1 MNTPLVPEIEQRRLA
16 ALRSYEILDTF
27 REEEYD
33 RLTRLASQICGMPIS
48 LISLVDEHRVWV
60 KSGVGAIAHVNEIPR
75 NESVCNYTIM
85 EPRYFEVEDTSKDSR
100 FADFPGI
107 KGPAHI
113 RFYAG
118 YPLID
123 REGHALGTICV
134 LDHKPNHLTEAQRE
148 SLQLLAG
155 TVVSLIET
163 RKKRQE
169 LGHFEQIFKLSHDM
183 ICIVGTDGYFKRVN
197 PAFTDV
203 LGWSEHELLATPYVN
218 FVHPDDEEASREEL
232 QRMQARKE
240 QTVHFYRRYRTKG
253 GDYRLLQWV
262 ANRTPF
268 SDIIYAIARDVTEE
282 REREQLLE
290 ASQNKLSSF
299 FEHSQGL
306 MCTHD
311 LNGKFLSVNAAGAS
325 LLGYTVDEMEGLGI
339 YDIIPRAHHPAF
351 KAYLDLIKEKGR
363 ASGQMSTIH
372 KDGSIRIWYFNNVL
386 EQGVNEESYVI
397 ANAIDISERYYLEKD
412 LARTKE
418 MLEQTNQ
425 VARVGGWV
433 AEMGKGSLFWTDV
446 TKEIHSVPPDYEPT
460 LTEAIRFFKKGASQN
475 EIARAIN
482 RAIKEGK
489 SWDLEVQII
498 NADGE
503 EKWVRALGHAAFEHG
518 VCKRLYGAYQDIDER
533 KKAQLE
539 ISNSRKLLNDVLQS
553 ASEVSIIA
561 TDAHGM
567 ITVFNRGAERLL
579 GYEAAEM
586 IGRHMP
592 TVVHD
597 EDEVLERAAELSHE
611 TGEKIIGG
619 RVFTY
624 NAEKYGSEQREW
636 IYVKKDGSRCMVS
649 LVMTPIRDIRNK
661 IIGYLG
667 IATDITKRKRME
679 QALIAAKLQA
689 EQVSSAKTEF
699 LANMSHEIR
708 TPLNGIIGFTD
719 LALKTDLDETQHQ
732 YITVVNQSA
741 NILMSIINDILD
753 LSKIEAGKLELHAER
768 TNLIELAVAATDIIS
783 FQARQKGL
791 KVILDIGKDMP
802 QMVMA
807 DGLRLKQVLVNLLGN
822 AVKFTEEGEV
832 ELKISSVTRER
843 DGSITCRMEVRD
855 TGIGIRPEKQQRIF
869 EAFAQEDAS
878 TTKRYGGTG
887 IGLTISNKILALM
900 GSKLQLI
907 SFPGSGSIFYFY
919 VTLQAD
925 ETTDESMTHATE
937 EMLPPAGTVDL
948 EKVTT
953 SVLVV
958 EDNTVNM
965 LLSKTII
972 RKLMP
977 RATII
982 EAGNGLDAV
991 KICREKMPGIILM
1004 DIQIPELNGYEA
1016 TYKIREMERGTRVPI
1031 VALTAGNISGE
1042 KEKSM
1047 AAGMNDFLSK
1057 PIVEES
1063 LATIFRKWLDG
1074 NGETGEAEK
1083 TPEAMERREPV
1094 NEQAVP
1100 DDEKEHFD
1108 ISVLQNYLG
1117 EDNVDPMILK
1127 LTCDE
1132 IAQSMEVLA
1141 KHVREQNLAG
1151 LKAIG
1156 HKLAG
1161 TTGSVGLPA
1170 LYKLARR
1177 LDGLQEYNEA
1187 DVQALLG
1194 ETTAEAALVVDIIKK
1209 RIEG

>member
-33 RLTRLASQICGMPIS
+33 RLTRLASRICGMPIS
-48 LISLVDEHRVWV
+48 LITLVDEKRAWI
-60 KSGVGAIAHVNEIPR
+60 KSSTGLHASVIELPR
-75 NESVCNYTIM
+75 EASICHYTIK
-85 EPRYFEVEDTSKDSR
+85 EPRHFEVEDASKDSR
-100 FADFPGI
+100 FADLPAV
-107 KGPAHI
+107 KGPAHF

-123 REGHALGTICV
+123 QEGHALGALCV
-134 LDHKPNHLTEAQRE
+134 IDQKPNHLSESQRE
-148 SLQLLAG
+148 SLALLAG

-163 RKKRQE
+163 RRKRQE
-169 LGHFEQIFKLSHDM
+169 LDHFEQIFKLSHDM

-197 PAFTDV
+197 PAFTEV
-203 LGWSEHELLATPYVN
+203 LGWSEQELLATRYVN
-218 FVHPDDEEASREEL
+218 FVHPDDVEASRLEL
-232 QRMQARKE
+232 QRMQARKD
-240 QTVHFYRRYRTKG
+240 QTVHFYRRYRTKN

-311 LNGKFLSVNAAGAS
+311 LEGKFLSVNAAGAS
-325 LLGYTVDEMEGLGI
+325 LLGYTVEEMEGLGI
-339 YDIIPRAHHPAF
+339 YDIIPRAHHAAF
-351 KAYLDLIKEKGR
+351 KAYLDLIRERGS
-363 ASGQMSTIH
+363 ASGQMTTIH
-372 KDGSIRIWYFNNVL
+372 KDGSTRIWYFNNVL
-386 EQGVNEESYVI
+386 EQGVNEDPYII

-446 TKEIHSVPPDYEPT
+446 TKEIHGVPPHYEPT

-498 NADGE
+498 NAAGE

-539 ISNSRKLLNDVLQS
+539 IFNSRKLLNDVLQS

-561 TDAHGM
+561 TDSHGM
-567 ITVFNRGAERLL
+567 ITVFNHGAERLL
-579 GYEAAEM
+579 GYEASEM

-597 EDEVLERAAELSHE
+597 EDEVRERAEELSHE

-649 LVMTPIRDIRNK
+649 LVMTPIRDIRHK

-719 LALKTDLDETQHQ
+719 LALKTDLNETQHQ

-768 TNLIELAVAATDIIS
+768 TDLIELATAATDIIS

-791 KVILDIGKDMP
+791 KVMLHIGKDMP

-822 AVKFTEEGEV
+822 AVKFTEQGEV
-832 ELKISSVTRER
+832 ELKISSVARER

-925 ETTDESMTHATE
+925 ETTDESMRPATE
-937 EMLPPAGTVDL
+937 AQQPAGKVNL
-948 EKVTT
+948 ETIRT

-965 LLSKTII
+965 LLSRTII
-972 RKLMP
+972 RRLMP
-977 RATII
+977 QATII

-991 KICREKMPGIILM
+991 KICKEKMPGIILM

-1042 KEKSM
+1042 KEKSL
-1047 AAGMNDFLSK
+1047 AAGMNDYLSK

-1063 LATIFRKWLDG
+1063 LAVIFRKWLDG
-1074 NGETGEAEK
+1074 GEENGGDGEPREAHKVPEPG
-1083 TPEAMERREPV
+1083 TPEPA
-1094 NEQAVP
+1094 

-1117 EDNVDPMILK
+1117 EDDVDPMILK
-1127 LTCDE
+1127 LTCTE
-1132 IAQSMEVLA
+1132 IEQSLETLA
-1141 KHVREQNLAG
+1141 KHVQEQNLAG
-1151 LKAIG
+1151 IKAIG

-1177 LDGLQEYNEA
+1177 LDGLKEYNDAE
-1187 DVQALLG
+1187 VQALLD
-1194 ETTAEAALVVDIIKK
+1194 ETTAEVALVLNIIRK